1 MAGVVTLRSSSEG
14 EASQESQQL
23 QGAVFTHYL
32 TTGLKGA
39 ADFDE
44 DKKISLNEAYT
55 YAYRQ
60 TVNRSAAGPGNIM
73 HPSVEYDVE
82 GAGSLTLTRTEPET
96 VHVILPRGKGIQYL
110 IFAQPSGSVIAE
122 IWSDPNRT
130 IKVAMNSGRYL
141 IQRRAGSRS
150 GALELSARD
159 GETQTLYD
167 DDFQNVPM
175 AVLTRKGGALRLVHN
190 EVRVGH
196 GALMMHR
203 GQWGQRTRIRYGI
216 GRVTWTLSLALER
229 GHSKYESSQDVRD
242 ESWWGGD
249 LRFEFRRLLGPLD
262 LNFGLIDAGSSND
275 SPAPMPT

>member
-1 MAGVVTLRSSSEG
+1 
-14 EASQESQQL
+14 
-23 QGAVFTHYL
+23 
-32 TTGLKGA
+32 
-39 ADFDE
+39 
-44 DKKISLNEAYT
+44 
-55 YAYRQ
+55 
-60 TVNRSAAGPGNIM
+60 M

-190 EVRVGH
+190 EVRVG
-196 GALMMHR
+196 M
-203 GQWGQRTRIRYGI
+203 
-216 GRVTWTLSLALER
+216 
-229 GHSKYESSQDVRD
+229 VR
-242 ESWWGGD
+242 S
-249 LRFEFRRLLGPLD
+249 
-262 LNFGLIDAGSSND
+262 
-275 SPAPMPT
+275 